1 MLHAQGLGMERKK
14 ILLIEDDQSLIFT
27 LRYMLE
33 DMGYDL
39 IVAQDHEQAA
49 NAIDDGPYDV
59 AIIDYLVDNLPSS
72 PLVERLRQRYPHMP
86 LISSTAAAPLVHAD
100 DAKPDAF
107 LLKPFGADDLR
118 KTLQSLVSQGK

>member
-1 MLHAQGLGMERKK
+1 MGRKK

-72 PLVERLRQRYPHMP
+72 PLLARLRQRYPHMP

>member
-39 IVAQDHEQAA
+39 VVAQDHEQAA

-72 PLVERLRQRYPHMP
+72 PLLAQLRQRYPHMP

-107 LLKPFGADDLR
+107 LLKPFGADELR
-118 KTLQSLVSQGK
+118 RTLQSLVI